1 MNEEEV
7 ITIKQYASKRN
18 ISYESVRSQVSR
30 YKKTHLKGHISIQN
44 RTQYLDQYAI
54 NFLDK
59 KRRENPITVI
69 HMETNDEVNRLRN
82 ENKMLLQKIAELQ
95 DLLIH
100 EKDAVK
106 ALQADKITVLEQNK
120 GNTEKA
126 PETQEK
132 RHWWKSWL

>member
-18 ISYESVRSQVSR
+18 VSYESVRSQVSK

-69 HMETNDEVNRLRN
+69 HMETNDELDRLRN

-95 DLLIH
+95 DLLIQ

-120 GNTEKA
+120 GNQEKA